1 MIAILI
7 KPMWMKASPIGVIH
21 VRRQRLIWYPHP
33 LEFWGESL
41 GIHLLHD
48 TVLREASET
57 SRNIQKHRK
66 LEVFLDTPTDTK
78 THQFFET
85 TGRRAEKKNIHKSQ
99 WFSGFRPHLH
109 RHQLVD
115 TGIMM
120 YNGAP
125 ILPLAFEAF
134 MIPCIRA
141 LPTPNWSKT
150 KKAEFHVHF
159 PSLVLDLSGV
169 NAHHHFAQHQKLMA
183 SITRYYTYV

>member
-1 MIAILI
+1 MFDGNDLFGILI
-7 KPMWMKASPIGVIH
+7 PWNFGARVWVSTFCMTLSCARHQK
-21 VRRQRLIWYPHP
+21 HP
-33 LEFWGESL
+33 
-41 GIHLLHD
+41 
-48 TVLREASET
+48 ET
-57 SRNIQKHRK
+57 SRNTESWKCFWTPQRTPKQSS
-66 LEVFLDTPTDTK
+66 FLK
-78 THQFFET
+78 QL
-85 TGRRAEKKNIHKSQ
+85 AEGQKKNIHKSQ